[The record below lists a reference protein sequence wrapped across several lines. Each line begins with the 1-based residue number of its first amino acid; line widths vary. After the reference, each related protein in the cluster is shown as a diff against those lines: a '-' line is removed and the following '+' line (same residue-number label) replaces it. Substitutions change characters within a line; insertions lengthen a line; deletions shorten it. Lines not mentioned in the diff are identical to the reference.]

1 MQKVF
6 LSVII
11 PAYDEEK
18 RIPQTLLAIDKY
30 LSVQKYSC
38 EILVVDSG
46 STDKT
51 ASVVNNLTK
60 LIKNLRLINLPENRG
75 KGWAVTQG
83 MLASSGKYR
92 LFTDADNSTSIEHF
106 SKMQPFLEQGY
117 DIVIGSRALRESVIA
132 VPQSLFKRLLGKAG
146 NLFIQLVA
154 VWGIWDT
161 QCGFKVF
168 EEKAANDI
176 FSRLTIPGWGFD
188 VETLAI
194 ARLRGYKIKEM
205 PVRWVNDPL
214 SHVTVRSYFQVLFET
229 MKVRLNLLRKKY
241 D

>member
-1 MQKVF
+1 MQKAF

-11 PAYDEEK
+11 PAYNEEK
-18 RIPQTLLAIDKY
+18 RIPQTLLSLDKY
-30 LSVQKYSC
+30 LSVQKYSY

-46 STDKT
+46 SADKT
-51 ASVVNNLTK
+51 ASVVNNLTR
-60 LIKNLRLINLPENRG
+60 LIKNLRLINLPANRG

-92 LFTDADNSTSIEHF
+92 LFTDADNATSIEHF

-214 SHVTVRSYFQVLFET
+214 SHVTARSYFQVLFET
-229 MKVRLNLLRKKY
+229 MNVRLNLWRKKY

>member
-18 RIPQTLLAIDKY
+18 RIPQTLLVIDKY

>member
-11 PAYDEEK
+11 PTYNEEK

-30 LSVQKYSC
+30 LSVQKYPC
-38 EILVVDSG
+38 EILVVESG
-46 STDKT
+46 STDET
-51 ASVVNNLTK
+51 ASVVNNLTR

-83 MLASSGKYR
+83 MLAANGKYR

-117 DIVIGSRALRESVIA
+117 DVVIGSRALRESVIA

-205 PVRWVNDPL
+205 PVRWVNDPF
-214 SHVTVRSYFQVLFET
+214 SHVTAKSYFQVLFET

>member
-11 PAYDEEK
+11 PAYNEEK
-18 RIPQTLLAIDKY
+18 RIPQTLLVIDKY

>member
-1 MQKVF
+1 MQKAF

-11 PAYDEEK
+11 PAYNEEK
-18 RIPQTLLAIDKY
+18 RIPQTLLSLDKY
-30 LSVQKYSC
+30 LSVQKYSY

-46 STDKT
+46 SADKT
-51 ASVVNNLTK
+51 AFVVNNLTK
-60 LIKNLRLINLPENRG
+60 LIKNLRLINLPANRG

-83 MLASSGKYR
+83 MLASSGNYR

-106 SKMQPFLEQGY
+106 SKMLTFLEQGY

-214 SHVTVRSYFQVLFET
+214 SHVTAIAYFQVLFET
-229 MKVRLNLLRKKY
+229 MKVRLNLWRKKY

>member
-11 PAYDEEK
+11 PAFNEEK

-30 LSVQKYSC
+30 LSVQKYPC

-51 ASVVNNLTK
+51 AFVVNNLTR
-60 LIKNLRLINLPENRG
+60 LIKNLRLINLSANRG

-146 NLFIQLVA
+146 NLFIQLIA

-168 EEKAANDI
+168 EEKAANNI

-214 SHVTVRSYFQVLFET
+214 SHVTARSYFQVLFET
-229 MKVRLNLLRKKY
+229 MNVRLNLWRKKY

>member
-11 PAYDEEK
+11 PAYNEEK
-18 RIPQTLLAIDKY
+18 RIPQTLLVIDKY

-46 STDKT
+46 SSDKT
-51 ASVVNNLTK
+51 AFVVNNLTK